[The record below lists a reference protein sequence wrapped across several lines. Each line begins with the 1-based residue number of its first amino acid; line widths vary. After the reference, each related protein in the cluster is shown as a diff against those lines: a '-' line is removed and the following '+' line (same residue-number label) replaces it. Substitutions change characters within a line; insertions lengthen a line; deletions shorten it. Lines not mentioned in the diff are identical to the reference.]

1 MKKGLSLPVVC
12 PKGRLPKLSWDEA
25 VEERPDAQDWKI
37 SAVWQALFSSC
48 SKIDW
53 FVPFWALLAGRG
65 DAGLDAGAAEHEEDR
80 SRLQEP
86 SLAAVDWFLLDQSPL
101 GWATVVGRDGPR
113 HPARPGV

>member
-80 SRLQEP
+80 GCLPETS
-86 SLAAVDWFLLDQSPL
+86 F
-101 GWATVVGRDGPR
+101 
-113 HPARPGV
+113 PAIHFFFFFPKPF